1 MDYSGGLSSD
11 LFGVHEKGRSFIVS
25 SLVFP
30 REYQGRLGDERDVL
44 VSTDGVIYYCI
55 AKDTSLFF
63 LYDGIGYIDFL
74 LDGDLALFAKE
85 FKLMMV
91 DSLRLGNPFSLELLQ
106 KDRDV
111 SVSYGGVEFC
121 SGPYSSLVEVLGM
134 GQVLDK
140 SFRFYLG

>member
-1 MDYSGGLSSD
+1 MFLIRV
-11 LFGVHEKGRSFIVS
+11 FVFIW
-25 SLVFP
+25 
-30 REYQGRLGDERDVL
+30 EYQGRLGDERDVL

-55 AKDTSLFF
+55 AKYTGGCCPLFF
-63 LYDGIGYIDFL
+63 LFDGVGYIDFL

-85 FKLMMV
+85 FKLMIV
-91 DSLRLGNPFSLELLQ
+91 DSLRLGNHFSFRLLQ

-121 SGPYSSLVEVLGM
+121 SGPYGSPELVLGM
-134 GQVLDK
+134 GHVLDK